1 MRTQLVWL
9 VFGMVALLA
18 ADSLHAQA
26 PRRPGPGGGRAVG
39 TPSQGGPGGGG
50 QQQDAEQAPGKPKDG
65 EFKVPTD
72 PRLVEAYEKFI
83 KDMEKVALDYERTG
97 QSDKAKE
104 VYKDMLRV
112 VPVYSEA
119 QSKLEKIKGKELTA
133 EKKIINLQVNEG
145 WQDTGLDCVEGKP
158 LVIVADGEWTFKL
171 TKKVTPDGIEIPKDL
186 RDFPLGA
193 LVGVIVSS
201 DDKENRPFLVGSK
214 LEITAKKSGRLKLC
228 VYDND
233 PSDNLGRLNVTISG
247 TFATSVGKK

>member
-1 MRTQLVWL
+1 MRIQPTWL
-9 VFGMVALLA
+9 CLGIVVLLA
-18 ADSLHAQA
+18 TESLQAQA
-26 PRRPGPGGGRAVG
+26 PRRPGPGGGRATG
-39 TPSQGGPGGGG
+39 TPGGGQGQGGG
-50 QQQDAEQAPGKPKDG
+50 QQQDDQQGPQKDKDG

-72 PRLVEAYEKFI
+72 PRVVDAYEKFI

-104 VYKDMLRV
+104 VYQDMLRV

-119 QSKLEKIKGKELTA
+119 KSKLDKIKGKELTA
-133 EKKIINLQVNEG
+133 EKKVINLQVNQG

-158 LVIVADGEWTFKL
+158 VVILADGEWTFRL

-193 LVGVIVSS
+193 LVGIIVSP

-228 VYDND
+228 VYDNEPD
-233 PSDNLGRLNVTISG
+233 DNQGRLNVTVSG
-247 TFATSVGKK
+247 TFATSLGKK